1 MSPIGSL
8 LREAIARH
16 ARAGRVALVG
26 RFDPVSYEALGAR
39 IDGFAAAALAWGVKR
54 GELVGLSMARGVD
67 AVALFLGVMQAGG
80 CPCVMEPRLAA
91 DAVLARMRAVGMTRL
106 VVDEDH
112 RALGVEVAA
121 AGMNVGV
128 ASLGAASGRS
138 APRRPTLD
146 AADLAMMQFTSGST
160 GQPKG
165 VLLSHGNLACNAQG
179 VIAHT
184 GLGPGD
190 RLLHEMPL
198 HHTNGINNQLVSPFL
213 AGASVAL
220 VERFRAEEIEDEI
233 ARYKPTY
240 MTGVPTMYSRV
251 LPHLSD
257 RGKRA
262 SLRFLRC
269 GSAPITAELNRQIE
283 EAFGVPLEVS
293 YGLSE
298 ATCTSTMNPP
308 AARRIGTVGT
318 VLAGQSVRLF
328 KPGTLEE
335 ARPGAEGEICIA
347 GPALMQGY
355 LGAGGEQPVRD
366 GWLRTGDLGRFDADG
381 YLAITGRIKDVI
393 IRGGENLS
401 PQLIE
406 SVLAR
411 HDGVRACCVVGG
423 AHPDLGEVPVAFVSL
438 RDGARVDE
446 EELKKLVAGT
456 LSRVYVPDSIRFVD
470 SLPENSVGKVDRK
483 ALRRQLG

>member
-1 MSPIGSL
+1 MRPLGSL

-26 RFDPVSYEALGAR
+26 RFDPVSYAALGER
-39 IDGFAAAALAWGVKR
+39 IDGFAAAALAWGVER
-54 GELVGLSMARGVD
+54 GELVGLSVARGVD

-91 DAVLARMRAVGMTRL
+91 DAALARMRAVGMKRL
-106 VVDEDH
+106 LVDEDH
-112 RALGVEVAA
+112 RALGTDVAA
-121 AGMNVGV
+121 AGMDVGV
-128 ASLGAASGRS
+128 AALGAATRGA
-138 APRRPTLD
+138 APPMPTLE
-146 AADLAMMQFTSGST
+146 ARDLAMMQFTSGST

-190 RLLHEMPL
+190 RLLHVMPL
-198 HHTNGINNQLVSPFL
+198 HHTNGINNQLVAPFL

-220 VERFRAEEIEDEI
+220 VERFRAEQIEDEI
-233 ARYKPTY
+233 ARYRPTY

-257 RGKRA
+257 PAKRA

-269 GSAPITAELNRQIE
+269 GSAPITAELHRQIE
-283 EAFGVPLEVS
+283 EGFGVPLVVS

-335 ARPGAEGEICIA
+335 APPGAEGEICIA

-355 LGAGGEQPVRD
+355 LGAGGEQPIRG

-406 SVLAR
+406 GVLAQ
-411 HDGVRACCVVGG
+411 HPAVRACCVVGG
-423 AHPDLGEVPVAFVSL
+423 AHADLGEVPVAFVVL
-438 RDGARVDE
+438 RDGARAAE
-446 EELKKLVAGT
+446 EPLKTLVGEK

-470 SLPENSVGKVDRK
+470 ALPENSVGKVDRK
-483 ALRRQLG
+483 ALRGQLG